1 MAERL
6 NRFSSRYHPH
16 FQLVTRSVMD
26 PAGHYLRGLFQATKK
41 NMERMEEAVP
51 EADYEQVQHFLSES
65 PWSSAAVM
73 KQVAQD
79 ADRLLGGRPDSSFLI
94 DESGFTK
101 KGTHSVGVARQ
112 YNGRLGKIDNCQ
124 VGVFATLS
132 SGTSVCPVDVRLYLP
147 KEWTQDAAR
156 CRGAGIPVAQRRHR
170 TKQVLALEMVQAARQ
185 AGLRFAWVQ
194 GDGAYGHDLK
204 FCQALADQAERFV
217 VGVHKTQRI
226 YLEDPQPAVPAKA
239 GVRGRRRTRPQ
250 TQARAITVEEW
261 RRQQPPEA
269 WQPLVLR
276 DTTKGELEVE
286 VLHQWVW
293 VWDGKSPQ
301 ARRWRLIV
309 QRDAATPS
317 EYKYAWS
324 NAGAEVGWET
334 VARQHGQRYWIERAF
349 EDGKGQVGLGD
360 YQVRGWRAW
369 HHHMAMVMMA
379 MLFMVEERQTHQTEV
394 PLLSCTDVVELLCY
408 ALPRRKSSAAELLRQ
423 MRLRH
428 AKRQASIEGA
438 RRRQRARRTKRQQ
451 TPRKT

>member
-1 MAERL
+1 
-6 NRFSSRYHPH
+6 
-16 FQLVTRSVMD
+16 
-26 PAGHYLRGLFQATKK
+26 
-41 NMERMEEAVP
+41 
-51 EADYEQVQHFLSES
+51 
-65 PWSSAAVM
+65 
-73 KQVAQD
+73 
-79 ADRLLGGRPDSSFLI
+79 
-94 DESGFTK
+94 
-101 KGTHSVGVARQ
+101 
-112 YNGRLGKIDNCQ
+112 
-124 VGVFATLS
+124 
-132 SGTSVCPVDVRLYLP
+132 
-147 KEWTQDAAR
+147 
-156 CRGAGIPVAQRRHR
+156 
-170 TKQVLALEMVQAARQ
+170 
-185 AGLRFAWVQ
+185 
-194 GDGAYGHDLK
+194 
-204 FCQALADQAERFV
+204 V

-293 VWDGKSPQ
+293 VWDGKSPP